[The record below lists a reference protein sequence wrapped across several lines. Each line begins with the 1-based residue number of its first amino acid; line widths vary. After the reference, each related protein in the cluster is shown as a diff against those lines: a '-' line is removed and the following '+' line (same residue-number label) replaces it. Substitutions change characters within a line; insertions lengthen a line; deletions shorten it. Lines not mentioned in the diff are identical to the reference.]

1 MVGWSRRAREA
12 SEAAERAAAR
22 ERACID
28 GGCKCYCHV
37 PRTHHVEVPA
47 FLLLLTFGAMLLFLA
62 FAVRSCQEDQAAHPP
77 EPYVCNGIT
86 STGAPADCHPA
97 VLSPDV
103 LKKYEDQF
111 RRQ

>member
-37 PRTHHVEVPA
+37 PKNHVVRFPGI
-47 FLLLLTFGAMLLFLA
+47 LLAITAVWLIFTV
-62 FAVRSCQEDQAAHPP
+62 FAVRSCEREQAAHPP

-86 STGAPADCHPA
+86 STGAPSDCHPA
-97 VLSPDV
+97 VLPPEV
-103 LKKYEDQF
+103 LKRYEDQF
-111 RRQ
+111 KRQ